1 MAERD
6 AALCEIVGREFQGH
20 FVAGQNADVVLAH
33 LAVGVR
39 DEFMTVVKLDTVA
52 GVGQDFQ
59 NLAGHFNKVFFC
71 HKSKALQAAF
81 CCRSGSAAYCVC
93 LFVRTDPERGRTA
106 LLAPAAFVRRR

>member
-6 AALCEIVGREFQGH
+6 AALREIVGREFQGH

-71 HKSKALQAAF
+71 HRLCFGGCGFKH
-81 CCRSGSAAYCVC
+81 RSASSSGFMPPSSNP
-93 LFVRTDPERGRTA
+93 L
-106 LLAPAAFVRRR
+106 RRRFEWFPLGKTLPRAN